1 MKLEY
6 KSRIDIFKQHGSG
19 AIVCELGAFKGDFS
33 GEIRLTNPHRL
44 YIVDSFEGTTYSGD
58 KDGLN
63 RVYADLNESY
73 ELLKAKYN
81 QDLHVVVMKS
91 LSESFLHSME
101 DDTFDIVYID
111 ADHSYY
117 SVLKDLEKSRKKV
130 KPGGIISGHDY
141 SPRTQGVIN
150 AVNEFVNYYKI
161 PIQLTTD
168 DLLPSYI
175 ITNIK

>member
-1 MKLEY
+1 MKRFTVLLLAALVLLLSVGGGLFAQEHQKDTWY
-6 KSRIDIFKQHGSG
+6 IGFGLGSG
-19 AIVCELGAFKGDFS
+19 QLW
-33 GEIRLTNPHRL
+33 
-44 YIVDSFEGTTYSGD
+44 
-58 KDGLN
+58 
-63 RVYADLNESY
+63 
-73 ELLKAKYN
+73 
-81 QDLHVVVMKS
+81 
-91 LSESFLHSME
+91 ME